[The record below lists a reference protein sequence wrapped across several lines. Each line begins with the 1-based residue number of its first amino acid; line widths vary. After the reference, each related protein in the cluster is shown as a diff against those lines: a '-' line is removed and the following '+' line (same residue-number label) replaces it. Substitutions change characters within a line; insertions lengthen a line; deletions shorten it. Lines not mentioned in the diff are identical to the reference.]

1 MGMVAPLIFLK
12 NADYTTIM
20 ILIQTSSVVL
30 VGEEISV
37 QVIDE
42 NQVFYLVSF
51 MLFFEL
57 ILQFFNKLT
66 LLFQVFKWKQNA
78 KPNGQPIQAYHKLSE
93 AIDACFKDGNCIAV
107 SHGDCMSEEY
117 LYWTFTG
124 SKVDFESNYRTIDSC
139 SWIKGNVNAMF

>member
-30 VGEEISV
+30 VVEEISV

-51 MLFFEL
+51 MLLAFL
-57 ILQFFNKLT
+57 N
-66 LLFQVFKWKQNA
+66 
-78 KPNGQPIQAYHKLSE
+78 
-93 AIDACFKDGNCIAV
+93 
-107 SHGDCMSEEY
+107 
-117 LYWTFTG
+117 
-124 SKVDFESNYRTIDSC
+124 
-139 SWIKGNVNAMF
+139 